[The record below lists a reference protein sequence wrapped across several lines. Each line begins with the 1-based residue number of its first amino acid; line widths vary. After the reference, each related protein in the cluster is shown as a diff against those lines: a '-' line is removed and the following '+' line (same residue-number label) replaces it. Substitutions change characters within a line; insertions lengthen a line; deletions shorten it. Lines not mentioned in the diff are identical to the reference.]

1 MAMLSI
7 GFRLAA
13 DARRRASLPAIRAA
27 ASAAILLVALGA
39 TVATARAEDKEIS
52 ARRAAESKSFTDR
65 QIIDGFLKITFGA
78 EFHTAGRIDRIRKF
92 DSPIRVYIDSRARPD
107 RTRQVSEVVA
117 DIRHRI
123 ANIDIAVTDDRKSAN
138 LVVSLVRDRDLT
150 RTIATLY
157 GLDRARKIQ
166 STLEPQCLA
175 GFRKDEL
182 YRIVHGEVILVVD
195 AGDFVFYDC
204 AYEEI
209 LQALGPINDDETVPW
224 TMFNDDV
231 QMGFFDVYDQ
241 YLLNLL
247 YHARIRPGMT
257 REEAHATAVDV
268 LPEVRSFVT
277 QTNGLAP

>member
-92 DSPIRVYIDSRARPD
+92 DGPIRVYIDSRARPD

-157 GLDRARKIQ
+157 GLDRAR
-166 STLEPQCLA
+166 
-175 GFRKDEL
+175 
-182 YRIVHGEVILVVD
+182 
-195 AGDFVFYDC
+195 C

>member
-92 DSPIRVYIDSRARPD
+92 DVPIRVYIDSRARPD

-175 GFRKDEL
+175 GFRKDER

>member
-27 ASAAILLVALGA
+27 ASAAILLVAL
-39 TVATARAEDKEIS
+39 VATARAEDKEIS